1 MSCLREGSVYELSE
15 GVCKSCLRECVRAV
29 RGRGVC
35 MSCLREG
42 SVYELSE
49 GGECV

>member
-15 GVCKSCLRECVRAV
+15 GGECVRAV